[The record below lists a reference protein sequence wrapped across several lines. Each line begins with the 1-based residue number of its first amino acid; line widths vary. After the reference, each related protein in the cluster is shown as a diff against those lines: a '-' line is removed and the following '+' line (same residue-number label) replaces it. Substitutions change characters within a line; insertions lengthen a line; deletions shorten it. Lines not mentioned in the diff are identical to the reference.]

1 MNWHSSSSIQLVVN
15 DLNEIAAD
23 AYRHRIRPR
32 AKKGGNGV
40 YDTSN
45 GGFVYLLPRRYE
57 LNTRARFE
65 IIRILPDAVVLK
77 AVSLEDSAC
86 FLKAIVD
93 GRGQLTQ
100 LEYPSSRGVVSLR
113 PSEAHQHLPQQ
124 PQQHFQ
130 PQLNPVPVNV
140 ARPVFRRLKIYEDF

>member
-1 MNWHSSSSIQLVVN
+1 MDWHSFNSLQLVVN

-23 AYRHRIRPR
+23 AYRHRIRSR

-45 GGFVYLLPRRYE
+45 GGFVFLLPRRYE

-77 AVSLEDSAC
+77 AVSLEDEEC
-86 FLKAIVD
+86 FLQAIID

-100 LEYPSSRGVVSLR
+100 LEFPAKQGSSPKPSQVHR
-113 PSEAHQHLPQQ
+113 PVQ
-124 PQQHFQ
+124 PQGPSQHQLQ
-130 PQLNPVPVNV
+130 PIPVPV
-140 ARPVFRRLKIYEDF
+140 ARPIFRPLKIYEDF

>member
-1 MNWHSSSSIQLVVN
+1 MDWHNFSSLQLVVN

-32 AKKGGNGV
+32 AKKGGNGA

-57 LNTRARFE
+57 VNTRARFE
-65 IIRILPDAVVLK
+65 IIQILPDAVVLK
-77 AVSLEDSAC
+77 AVSLEDQEC
-86 FLKAIVD
+86 FLQAIID

-100 LEYPSSRGVVSLR
+100 LEFPAIYGAPVKSPQVHRQV
-113 PSEAHQHLPQQ
+113 QQ
-124 PQQHFQ
+124 PQQQLQ
-130 PQLNPVPVNV
+130 PIPVPV
-140 ARPVFRRLKIYEDF
+140 RPIFRRLKVYGDF